1 MKNFGII
8 IEARTGSTRLPN
20 KIIKKIGKVNVLEY
34 LIDRVKKQ
42 KKIKKI
48 IIATTK
54 RRKDYK
60 LIKIAKTKKIRW
72 FQGEENDLIKRV
84 IDASKKNNLEN
95 IIQVTADNPFFD
107 IKIFN
112 LLLKKFESGKYVFV
126 SNSIDGKFPIGSDI
140 RIFSLNALMKYS
152 KFVKG
157 KARQHTCYYF
167 LKNKEKINSF
177 TLKAKKNYKRPYY
190 RLTID
195 YPKDFELAKKIIL
208 NFGKNYCG
216 LEKIIKY
223 LDNNKKLSSINSN
236 FPKFLNIPKYKK

>member
-84 IDASKKNNLEN
+84 IDASKK
-95 IIQVTADNPFFD
+95 
-107 IKIFN
+107 K
-112 LLLKKFESGKYVFV
+112 
-126 SNSIDGKFPIGSDI
+126 
-140 RIFSLNALMKYS
+140 
-152 KFVKG
+152 
-157 KARQHTCYYF
+157 
-167 LKNKEKINSF
+167 
-177 TLKAKKNYKRPYY
+177 
-190 RLTID
+190 
-195 YPKDFELAKKIIL
+195 
-208 NFGKNYCG
+208 
-216 LEKIIKY
+216 
-223 LDNNKKLSSINSN
+223 
-236 FPKFLNIPKYKK
+236 